1 MFIYLI
7 IVIILLVFSFIFSGS
22 ETAFFSFTETMRT
35 SMRENARYS
44 SAARNYLKYLSI
56 VENLVNN
63 PSTLLATILFGNL
76 FVNTSASSVFTLFV
90 ITMAKK
96 YNLAVDVFVSIGAI
110 FMTALLLIFGEITP
124 KVIAVRNPKAFALKT
139 SNLIYVLS
147 KLFGF
152 ITVPLQKFGDY
163 LLTRINRYITKTPF
177 PSEDDLKTIIDLS
190 KEQGLILAEEK
201 DFLYNLVDL
210 SHRRVSEVMTPRIQM
225 VCLDKNLTIAEVMK
239 IITAKDFLLYSRI
252 PIYNKTI
259 DNIVGILYLKD
270 LATKSKTK
278 KLMNQPIEKIA
289 RRPYFVPEN
298 KSLSVLLEEL
308 RKKDSHIAIVI
319 DEYGQT
325 AGLVTLEDVLET
337 LLGEIQDEYDTTEE
351 MPYKSVDS
359 QSYLV
364 SGDIDLKTLN
374 RLFGNFGEDIP
385 QLIGD
390 RLSGFIL
397 HHWGRVPQKGE
408 ILIYKNFRLEIKS
421 ISRKRILKVL
431 ITKVGNE

>member
-22 ETAFFSFTETMRT
+22 ETAFFSFNETLRA
-35 SMRENARYS
+35 SMREKARYS
-44 SAARNYLKYLSI
+44 VTGRNYLKYLTI
-56 VENLVNN
+56 IENLVNN
-63 PSTLLATILFGNL
+63 PSTLLATILLGNL

-90 ITMAKK
+90 ITLAKK
-96 YNLAVDVFVSIGAI
+96 YDLAVDIFITIGAI
-110 FMTALLLIFGEITP
+110 FMTVLLLIFGEITP
-124 KVIAVRNPKAFALKT
+124 KVIAVRNPSTFALKT
-139 SNLIYVLS
+139 TNLIYCLS
-147 KLFGF
+147 KLFRCV
-152 ITVPLQKFGDY
+152 TTPLQQLGDW

-190 KEQGLILAEEK
+190 KEQGLILVEEK

-225 VCLDKNLTIAEVMK
+225 VCLNKDLTITEVMK
-239 IITAKDFLLYSRI
+239 IITSNDFPLYSRI
-252 PIYNKTI
+252 PVYKETV

-270 LATKSKTK
+270 LTTKIKTK
-278 KLMNQPIEKIA
+278 KFLQRPIEEIV

-298 KSLSVLLEEL
+298 KSLPVLLEEL

-325 AGLVTLEDVLET
+325 AGLVTLEDILET
-337 LLGEIQDEYDTTEE
+337 LLGEIQDEFDTTEE

-359 QSYLV
+359 RSYLV
-364 SGDIDLKTLN
+364 SGDIDLKTLD
-374 RLFGNFGEDIP
+374 RLFGDFSQDISP
-385 QLIGD
+385 SIGD

-397 HHWGRVPQKGE
+397 HNWGRIPQKGE
-408 ILIYKNFRLEIKS
+408 ILIYKNYRLEIKS

>member
-1 MFIYLI
+1 MLIYLL
-7 IVIILLVFSFIFSGS
+7 IVIILLMFSFIFSGS
-22 ETAFFSFTETMRT
+22 ETALFSFTETMRA
-35 SMRENARYS
+35 SMREKVEASNNV
-44 SAARNYLKYLSI
+44 RNHQKSLAI
-56 VENLVNN
+56 IENLVNN
-63 PSTLLATILFGNL
+63 PSTLLATVLLGNL
-76 FVNTSASSVFTLFV
+76 LVNTGASSVFTLFV
-90 ITMAKK
+90 ITFAQK
-96 YNLAVDVFVSIGAI
+96 YNLPTDLFVTLGAI
-110 FMTALLLIFGEITP
+110 LMMVLLMIFGEITP
-124 KVIAVRNPKAFALKT
+124 KVIALRNPKMFALKT
-139 SNLIYVLS
+139 AKLISLLS
-147 KLFGF
+147 KFFVF
-152 ITVPLQKFGDY
+152 ITTPLQRLGDW
-163 LLTRINRYITKTPF
+163 LLSQINRYITKTPF
-177 PSEDDLKTIIDLS
+177 PSEDDLKTIIELS

-201 DFLYNLVDL
+201 DFLYNLIDL

-239 IITAKDFLLYSRI
+239 TITNKDLPLYSRI
-252 PIYNKTI
+252 PVYHKTI

-270 LATKSKTK
+270 LATKIRTK
-278 KLMNQPIEKIA
+278 KLLHQPIEKIV

-351 MPYKSVDS
+351 MPYKPVDS

-364 SGDIDLKTLN
+364 SGDIDLKTLD
-374 RLFGNFGEDIP
+374 RLFGDFSRDIP
-385 QLIGD
+385 QSIGD
-390 RLSGFIL
+390 RLSGFVL

-421 ISRKRILKVL
+421 LSRKRILKVL
-431 ITKVGNE
+431 ITKVGQ